1 MEQEKVLDPE
11 IKLIEEALDGRSY
24 RWLALEIKMPETEL
38 SKRMNGHI
46 KFSKDELITIHERLN
61 ANLVNKIPIVQEY

>member
-1 MEQEKVLDPE
+1 MVDKALNPVIEKIEQ
-11 IKLIEEALDGRSY
+11 ALDGRSY

-46 KFSKDELITIHERLN
+46 EFSEDELTKIHDRLN
-61 ANLVNKIPIVQEY
+61 ENLINKIPIVQE

>member
-1 MEQEKVLDPE
+1 MEEKVLNPV
-11 IKLIEEALDGRSY
+11 IHKIEQALDGRSY

-46 KFSKDELITIHERLN
+46 DFTEDELNRIHERLN
-61 ANLVNKIPIVQEY
+61 ANLIEKIPIVQE